1 MASLYELS
9 EDYKELFDRFDN
21 INDYEFEK
29 DERGR
34 YVDDDGMVIDP
45 EAVKAEW
52 LEAWFDTLS
61 GIEEEFNIKAENVAV
76 YIKHLI
82 SDVKGMKEERSKLS
96 ERIKTKERKAE
107 MLKKYILDN
116 MKLVGINKID
126 RPRACLTLRKNA
138 ASLVVDDEDKFI
150 DMLQRNGRDDLLR
163 YAKPEIRKTDIKKLI
178 QSGEEFQGASL
189 ENSISI
195 TIK

>member
-45 EAVKAEW
+45 EAIKTEW

-82 SDVKGMKEERSKLS
+82 SDVKDMKEERSKLS
-96 ERIKTKERKAE
+96 ERIKAKERKAE

-126 RPRACLTLRKNA
+126 RPRACVTVRKNPP
-138 ASLVVDDEDKFI
+138 SVKIENEDKFI
-150 DMLQRNGRDDLLR
+150 DMLQINGRDDLLR

-195 TIK
+195 IIK

>member
-9 EDYKELFDRFDN
+9 ENYTQLFDRFDS

-29 DERGR
+29 DENGHF
-34 YVDDDGMVIDP
+34 VDDDGMVIDP
-45 EAVKAEW
+45 EAVKTEW

-61 GIEEEFNIKAENVAV
+61 GIEEEFDIKAENVAV

-82 SDVKGMKEERSKLS
+82 SDVKDMKEERSKLS
-96 ERIKTKERKAE
+96 ERIKAKERKAE
-107 MLKKYILDN
+107 QLKKYLFDN
-116 MKLVGINKID
+116 MRLIGVNKID
-126 RPRACLTLRKNA
+126 RPRACLTVRKNA

-150 DMLQRNGRDDLLR
+150 SMLQHIGRDDLLR
-163 YAKPEIRKTDIKKLI
+163 YAKPEIRKTDIKNLMKL
-178 QSGEEFQGASL
+178 GETFDGASL
-189 ENSISI
+189 ESGFSM

>member
-1 MASLYELS
+1 MQRLFELS
-9 EDYKELFDRFDN
+9 QDYAELFDRFDS

-29 DERGR
+29 DENGHF
-34 YVDDDGMVIDP
+34 VDDDGMEVDP
-45 EAVKAEW
+45 EAVRAEW
-52 LEAWFDTLS
+52 LEAWYDTLEMLEADLDVKVENTAVHIKS
-61 GIEEEFNIKAENVAV
+61 LVQLAKDQKAEA
-76 YIKHLI
+76 K
-82 SDVKGMKEERSKLS
+82 KLS
-96 ERIKTKERKAE
+96 ERAKTNERKAE

-126 RPRACLTLRKNA
+126 RPRACVTIRKNPP
-138 ASLVVDDEDKFI
+138 SVKIENEDKFI
-150 DMLQRNGRDDLLR
+150 DMLQISGRDDLLR
-163 YAKPEIRKTDIKKLI
+163 YAKPEIRKTDVKKLI

>member
-21 INDYEFEK
+21 INDYEFDK
-29 DERGR
+29 DENGHFI
-34 YVDDDGMVIDP
+34 DDGGMVIDP
-45 EAVKAEW
+45 EAVKTEW

-61 GIEEEFNIKAENVAV
+61 GIEEEFDIKAENVAV

-82 SDVKGMKEERSKLS
+82 SDVKDMKEERSKLS
-96 ERIKTKERKAE
+96 ERIKAKERKAE
-107 MLKKYILDN
+107 QLKSYLLDN
-116 MKLVGINKID
+116 MKLVGVNKID

-163 YAKPEIRKTDIKKLI
+163 YAKPEIRKTDVKKLI
-178 QSGEEFQGASL
+178 QSGESFEGVKLESSVSL
-189 ENSISI
+189 
-195 TIK
+195 TVK

>member
-9 EDYKELFDRFDN
+9 ENYTQLFDRFDS

-34 YVDDDGMVIDP
+34 CVDDDGMVIDP
-45 EAVKAEW
+45 EAVKTEW

-61 GIEEEFNIKAENVAV
+61 GIEEEFDIKAENVAV

-82 SDVKGMKEERSKLS
+82 SDVKDMKEERSKLS
-96 ERIKTKERKAE
+96 ERIKAKERKAE
-107 MLKKYILDN
+107 QLKKYLLDN
-116 MKLVGINKID
+116 MRLIGVNKID
-126 RPRACLTLRKNA
+126 RPRACLTVRKNA

-150 DMLQRNGRDDLLR
+150 SMLQHIGRDDLLR
-163 YAKPEIRKTDIKKLI
+163 YAKPEIRKADIKNLMKL
-178 QSGEEFQGASL
+178 GETFDGASL
-189 ENSISI
+189 ESGFSM

>member
-21 INDYEFEK
+21 INNYEFEK

-45 EAVKAEW
+45 EAVKTEW

-61 GIEEEFNIKAENVAV
+61 GIEEDFNIKAENIAV
-76 YIKHLI
+76 YIKSLI
-82 SDVKGMKEERSKLS
+82 SDVKTMKEERTKLS
-96 ERIKTKERKAE
+96 ERIKAKEKNAE
-107 MLKKYILDN
+107 RLKSYLLDN
-116 MKLVGINKID
+116 MKLVGANKID